1 VVLPLPL
8 APRTRSNPPSPRT
21 RERLPKRRTPP
32 RSQASA
38 TVSSMPL
45 ILRVKLTKPA
55 ADKGSIVRAMKNRWL
70 VPFLNLGHLL
80 DHLAML
86 VFPTAVVAIGR
97 EWNQPYSELLPL
109 ALGSFIA
116 FGVFA
121 IPAGWLADH
130 WSRYKVMALFYFGIG
145 GALFATSFAQSPLQ
159 IAAGL
164 TVVGAFA
171 AIYHPVGIAMLVASS
186 ENKMGSL
193 LGWNGLWG
201 NLGLASA
208 ALLTGALVDAF
219 GWRAAFMVPGALCV
233 FAGCA
238 FVFLVNDPGKVKKTS
253 KSLGLHVD
261 ARTMTRIFT
270 IMLVATAFGGI
281 IFNST
286 TISMPKVFD
295 ERLSALTQ
303 TNFGIGVLVALV
315 YTMAAFA
322 QVVMGALIDRVEL
335 RRLMIGVGLVQIPML
350 WFAANLDGW
359 AMLVVAL
366 LMMLAVF
373 GQIPLNDAIVGR
385 YVADEYRARVLGVR
399 YVVSL
404 GVAAV
409 AVPMIATLHKT
420 AGGFSNVFLVLAVM
434 AGGVFLASFFFPT
447 RAELMASKQKL
458 ASQGA

>member
-1 VVLPLPL
+1 
-8 APRTRSNPPSPRT
+8 
-21 RERLPKRRTPP
+21 
-32 RSQASA
+32 
-38 TVSSMPL
+38 
-45 ILRVKLTKPA
+45 
-55 ADKGSIVRAMKNRWL
+55 MKNRWL

-97 EWNQPYSELLPL
+97 EWGRPYSELLPL

-130 WSRYKVMALFYFGIG
+130 WSRYKVLALFFVGIG
-145 GALFATSFAQSPLQ
+145 AALFLTGFARSPWQ
-159 IAAGL
+159 IALGL
-164 TVVGAFA
+164 GVVGAFA
-171 AIYHPVGIAMLVASS
+171 AIYHPVGIAMLVASP
-186 ENKMGSL
+186 ERMGSL

-208 ALLTGALVDAF
+208 ALLTGALVDSF
-219 GWRAAFMVPGALCV
+219 GWRAAFHVPGVICML
-233 FAGCA
+233 AGIA
-238 FVFLVNDPGKVKKTS
+238 FVVLVNDPGKVKKTS

-261 ARTMTRIFT
+261 ARMMTRIFS
-270 IMLVATAFGGI
+270 IMLIATACGGI

-303 TNFGIGVLVALV
+303 TNFGIGALVALV

-322 QVVMGALIDRVEL
+322 QVVMGALIDRMEL

-350 WFAANLDGW
+350 WLAANLEGW
-359 AMLVVAL
+359 AMLAVAL

-385 YVADEYRARVLGVR
+385 YVADEFRARVLAVR

-409 AVPMIATLHKT
+409 AVPMIATLHRT
-420 AGGFSNVFLVLAVM
+420 EGGFSNVFLVLAVLS
-434 AGGVFLASFFFPT
+434 GGVFVASWFFPS
-447 RAELMASKQKL
+447 RAELTAHKEKL
-458 ASQGA
+458 AAQAA

>member
-1 VVLPLPL
+1 
-8 APRTRSNPPSPRT
+8 
-21 RERLPKRRTPP
+21 
-32 RSQASA
+32 
-38 TVSSMPL
+38 MPL
-45 ILRVKLTKPA
+45 ILLAKRPRQPA
-55 ADKGSIVRAMKNRWL
+55 GESGIVPAMPNRWL

-86 VFPTAVVAIGR
+86 VFPTAVVAIAR

-116 FGVFA
+116 FGAFA

-130 WSRYKVMALFYFGIG
+130 WSRHKVMVMFYLGIG
-145 GALFATSFAQSPLQ
+145 ASLFATGFAQSPWQ
-159 IAAGL
+159 IALGL
-164 TVVGAFA
+164 TITGAFA
-171 AIYHPVGIAMLVASS
+171 AIYHPVGIAMLVASP
-186 ENKMGSL
+186 EKMGKA

-219 GWRAAFMVPGALCV
+219 GWRAAFAVPGVICFISGILFLALV
-233 FAGCA
+233 K
-238 FVFLVNDPGKVKKTS
+238 DPGRAKKGS

-261 ARTMTRIFT
+261 ARMMTRIFS
-270 IMLVATAFGGI
+270 IMLIATACGGI

-295 ERLSALTQ
+295 ERLQSLTQ
-303 TNFGIGVLVALV
+303 TNFGIGALVAVV

-322 QVVMGALIDRVEL
+322 QVLMGALIDRFEL
-335 RRLMIGVGLVQIPML
+335 RRLMIAVGLVQIPML
-350 WFAANLDGW
+350 YLAANLQGW
-359 AMLVVAL
+359 AMLAAAL
-366 LMMLAVF
+366 LMMLAIF

-409 AVPMIATLHKT
+409 AVPMIAALHKT
-420 AGGFSNVFLVLAVM
+420 EGGFANVFLVLA
-434 AGGVFLASFFFPT
+434 ALASGVFLASWFFPS
-447 RAELMASKQKL
+447 RAELTAHKEKL
-458 ASQGA
+458 ATQPA